1 MDNTEEWHLSK
12 SVPITLIFAV
22 AVQTAGFIWYM
33 SSLDKSVETNAR
45 EIARQEVRLMAV
57 ESTVQTLE
65 ITMAR
70 IDENIK
76 SIRVMMER
84 SREQ

>member
-1 MDNTEEWHLSK
+1 MSQNEGWHLSK
-12 SVPITLIFAV
+12 SVPLTLVFAI

-57 ESTVQTLE
+57 ESSVQALE

-76 SIRVMMER
+76 SIRLMMEK
-84 SREQ
+84 SRGR

>member
-1 MDNTEEWHLSK
+1 MDNNEEWHLSK
-12 SVPITLIFAV
+12 SVPVTLVFAI

-45 EIARQEVRLMAV
+45 EIARQEVRLMTV
-57 ESTVQTLE
+57 EASVQTLQ

-76 SIRVMMER
+76 SIRVMMEK
-84 SREQ
+84 SRGQ

>member
-1 MDNTEEWHLSK
+1 MDNNEEWHLSK
-12 SVPITLIFAV
+12 SVPVTLVFAI

-33 SSLDKSVETNAR
+33 SALDKSVETNAR

-57 ESTVQTLE
+57 ESSVQTLE

-76 SIRVMMER
+76 SIRVMMEK

>member
-1 MDNTEEWHLSK
+1 MDNSEDWHLSK

-57 ESTVQTLE
+57 ESSVQTLE

-76 SIRVMMER
+76 SIRVMMEK

>member
-1 MDNTEEWHLSK
+1 MDQNEEWHLSK
-12 SVPITLIFAV
+12 SVPVTLVFAI

-57 ESTVQTLE
+57 ESSVQTLE

-76 SIRVMMER
+76 SIRVMMEK

>member
-1 MDNTEEWHLSK
+1 MDNNEEWHLSK

-33 SSLDKSVETNAR
+33 SSLDKSGDTNAR

>member
-1 MDNTEEWHLSK
+1 MDNNEDWHLSK

-57 ESTVQTLE
+57 EASVQTLE
-65 ITMAR
+65 VTMAR

-76 SIRVMMER
+76 SIRVMMEK
-84 SREQ
+84 SRER

>member
-1 MDNTEEWHLSK
+1 MDNSEDWHLSK

-57 ESTVQTLE
+57 ESSVQTLE
-65 ITMAR
+65 VTMAR

-76 SIRVMMER
+76 SIRVMMEK

>member
-1 MDNTEEWHLSK
+1 MDNNEEWHLSK

-45 EIARQEVRLMAV
+45 EIARQEVRLMA
-57 ESTVQTLE
+57 
-65 ITMAR
+65 
-70 IDENIK
+70 
-76 SIRVMMER
+76 SI
-84 SREQ
+84 SRRYGYTTGQLC